1 MKMII
6 IGGGQVGSYL
16 ASLMLANGNEVTI
29 VDSRTSKVELAGEE
43 NPGVRVVLGNG
54 SDPVVLEEA
63 GIREV
68 DAIAAVTGEDE
79 TNLVVST
86 LAKLEYGVP
95 RVVARVNN
103 PKNAWL
109 FTPKMGVDA
118 GLNQA
123 DLIAHLVEEEAAM
136 GSLVPLAEVDQGR
149 FVLTEE
155 TLSSGHGLIGRKV
168 GTLEVPQGCQL
179 SALIR
184 QGMLL
189 PLTPS
194 LAFQEGDILVGICES
209 DQAEQLAKALEA

>member
-29 VDSRTSKVELAGEE
+29 VDSRVSKTELVTEE
-43 NPGVRVVLGNG
+43 NPGARVVLGNG
-54 SDPVVLEEA
+54 SDPVVLEDA

-123 DLIAHLVEEEAAM
+123 DLIAHLVEEEASM

-149 FVLTEE
+149 FVLTEV
-155 TLSSGHGLIGRKV
+155 TLNTGHILVGRKA

-184 QGMLL
+184 QGLL
-189 PLTPS
+189 TPITPS
-194 LAFQEGDILVGICES
+194 LSFQEGDILIGVCES
-209 DQAEQLAKALEA
+209 AQAEELAKVLEV

>member
-63 GIREV
+63 GIHEV
-68 DAIAAVTGEDE
+68 DALAAVTGEDE

>member
-168 GTLEVPQGCQL
+168 GTLEMPLGCQL